1 MSSTTR
7 PYATWVEVDLQAIRE
22 NVRWVVENRGVSV
35 MAIVKADGY
44 GHGSLQVARAAIQGG
59 ASWLG
64 VARLEEA
71 LELRQAGFQTPIL
84 LLGYLSPEQIDHAIR
99 ADLSMTVWR
108 EEQIREIDLRANRI
122 GHKAHLHLKVDSG
135 MGRIGIAPNQAQP
148 VARQLAQSKNIVW
161 EGVFTHFARADE
173 ADPNPTDRQLERFQG
188 AIEAMRPFFSDSV
201 RIHAANSAAILTH
214 HRALFDMVRLGIAMY
229 GLHPS
234 ATCPLPAAFRAA
246 LSWKTVLSHIKTVP
260 PGEGI
265 SYGHI
270 YTTQTTE
277 RIGTLPVGYA
287 DGFRRWQGNMV
298 LVRGKKVPVVGRVCM
313 DQCMVRLDDV
323 PEAEIGDEVVLI
335 GKQGEQ
341 QITAEDIANSWGTIN
356 YEVVCGIGK
365 RVPRI
370 YLNSQ

>member
-1 MSSTTR
+1 MSKAAR

-22 NVRWVVENRGVSV
+22 NVRWVVKHSGTDV

-44 GHGSLQVARAAIQGG
+44 GHGSIAVARAALQGG
-59 ASWLG
+59 ATWLG

-71 LELRQAGFQTPIL
+71 LELRQAGFQAPIL
-84 LLGYLSPEQIDHAIR
+84 LLGYLSNAQTEYAIRSDLSITVWTSEQIKEVNQQAER
-99 ADLSMTVWR
+99 LGR
-108 EEQIREIDLRANRI
+108 
-122 GHKAHLHLKVDSG
+122 KALVHLKIDSG
-135 MGRIGIAPNQAQP
+135 MGRIGAQP
-148 VARQLAQSKNIVW
+148 QQAKALAQQIAQAKHLIW

-173 ADPNPTDRQLERFQG
+173 ADPNPTNRQLERFHQ
-188 AIEAMRPFFSDSV
+188 ALEEMRPYFPTSL
-201 RIHAANSAAILTH
+201 RIHAANSAATLT
-214 HRALFDMVRLGIAMY
+214 RREAIFDMVRLGIAMY

-234 ATCPLPAAFRAA
+234 PTCPLPAAFKPA
-246 LSWKTVLSHIKTVP
+246 LSWKTVLSHVKTVP

-270 YTTQTTE
+270 YITQSTE

-287 DGFRRWQGNMV
+287 DGLRRWQGNV
-298 LVRGKKVPVVGRVCM
+298 ALVRGKKVPVIGRVCM

-323 PEAEIGDEVVLI
+323 SDAEIGDEVVLI
-335 GKQGEQ
+335 GKQGDQ
-341 QITAEDIANSWGTIN
+341 QITAEEVANIWGTIN

-370 YLNSQ
+370 YLNS

>member
-1 MSSTTR
+1 MATATR
-7 PYATWVEVDLQAIRE
+7 PYATWVEVDLQAIRK
-22 NVRWVVENRGVSV
+22 NVRWVTQHCGVAV

-44 GHGSLQVARAAIQGG
+44 GHGSVQVAKAAIQGG
-59 ASWLG
+59 ASCLG

-84 LLGYLSPEQIDHAIR
+84 LLGYLSNKQIDHAIQ
-99 ADLSMTVWR
+99 ADLSLTVWTAQ
-108 EEQIREIDLRANRI
+108 QILEIDTHASRLGRKVRV
-122 GHKAHLHLKVDSG
+122 HLKVDSG
-135 MGRIGIAPNQAQP
+135 MGRIGIPPTDAKAFAQKLSQA
-148 VARQLAQSKNIVW
+148 KNLIW
-161 EGVFTHFARADE
+161 EGVYTHFARADE
-173 ADPNPTDRQLERFQG
+173 TDPTPTDRQLERFG
-188 AIEAMRPFFSDSV
+188 EAIDTMRPYFPPLL
-201 RIHAANSAAILTH
+201 RIHAANSAAIIT
-214 HRALFDMVRLGIAMY
+214 RRDAFFDMVRLGIAMY

-234 ATCPLPAAFRAA
+234 ATCQLPSAFQPA
-246 LSWKTVLSHIKTVP
+246 LSWKTILSYVKNVP

-277 RIGTLPVGYA
+277 RIGTLPIGYA
-287 DGFRRWQGNMV
+287 DGFRRWQGNV
-298 LVRGKKVPVVGRVCM
+298 ALVHGKKVPIVGRVCM
-313 DQCMVRLDDV
+313 DQCMVRLDEV

-341 QITAEDIANSWGTIN
+341 QITAEEVANTWGTIN

-370 YLNSQ
+370 YLNT